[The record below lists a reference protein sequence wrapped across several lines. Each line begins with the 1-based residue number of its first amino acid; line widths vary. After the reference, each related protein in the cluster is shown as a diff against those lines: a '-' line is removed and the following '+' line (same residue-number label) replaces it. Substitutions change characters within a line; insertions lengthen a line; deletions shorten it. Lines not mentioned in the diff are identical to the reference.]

1 MVEADGEALGVQCG
15 QDAVSCGIEL
25 TEVFR
30 LLGKR
35 WSVTVVAVLSD
46 GTSRFNGIRQAVPGI
61 SPKLLS
67 ERLRELEAAG
77 VLERRV
83 VASTPVS
90 IEYVLT
96 PKGRALRDVV
106 DALQR
111 WADDWVPEERPAP
124 QAPDGVATVS
134 ARLMRENDAGAA

>member
-1 MVEADGEALGVQCG
+1 VAHRDDPGRSCRPQVCGRYATAAD
-15 QDAVSCGIEL
+15 
-25 TEVFR
+25 

-46 GTSRFNGIRQAVPGI
+46 GTSRFNGIRHAVPGI

-77 VLERRV
+77 IVERRV
-83 VASTPVS
+83 VPSTPVT

-96 PKGRALRDVV
+96 AKGRALRDVV

-111 WADDWVPEERPAP
+111 WADDWLADERPGTEPSGGTRA
-124 QAPDGVATVS
+124 V
-134 ARLMRENDAGAA
+134 R

>member
-1 MVEADGEALGVQCG
+1 MDPSHRHCAPAQVCGRYARAAD
-15 QDAVSCGIEL
+15 
-25 TEVFR
+25 

-35 WSVTVVAVLSD
+35 WSVTVVAVLAD
-46 GTSRFNGIRQAVPGI
+46 GTSRFNGIRHAVPGI
-61 SPKLLS
+61 SPKLLA

-77 VLERRV
+77 ILERRV

-96 PKGRALRDVV
+96 AKGRALRDVV

-111 WADDWVPEERPAP
+111 WADDWVGEDRSPAHT
-124 QAPDGVATVS
+124 PDGPP
-134 ARLMRENDAGAA
+134 GAVR

>member
-1 MVEADGEALGVQCG
+1 VEREPHERSCPGQVCGRYARAAD
-15 QDAVSCGIEL
+15 
-25 TEVFR
+25 

-46 GTSRFNGIRQAVPGI
+46 GTSRFNGIRHAVPGI
-61 SPKLLS
+61 SPKLLA

-77 VLERRV
+77 ILERRV

-106 DALQR
+106 DALQQ
-111 WADDWVPEERPAP
+111 WADDWVAEDRPLDAP
-124 QAPDGVATVS
+124 
-134 ARLMRENDAGAA
+134 AGGGDRAVR